1 MVEIVNRQIALLKNK
16 LKTKN
21 MKKIKAMVE
30 SAPTKKDAMDMLTS
44 MRIYGNLSDL
54 NYEKGRKLIR
64 KEFSNKNL
72 AE

>member
-1 MVEIVNRQIALLKNK
+1 
-16 LKTKN
+16 

-54 NYEKGRKLIR
+54 NYEKGRELIR
-64 KEFSNKNL
+64 KEFSNKN
-72 AE
+72 